1 MKNEKLFNQLKE
13 IIPSNIKKISFDYYG
28 DGDDFDEFISIIYL
42 DKNDNWITGVL
53 SSEIEDNLKELIT
66 DYVFKLFN
74 TAKNPSIF
82 NDDGSS
88 GNIIFDLT
96 NGAVELQNNYLDY
109 ESEEPIVCD
118 PEFFNMIK

>member
-13 IIPSNIKKISFDYYG
+13 IIPSSIKKVSFHYYG

-42 DKNDNWITGVL
+42 DKNDNWISGVL

-74 TAKNPSIF
+74 TAKNPPIF

-109 ESEEPIVCD
+109 ESEEPIECD